1 MHDEG
6 ATNAFVTPDF
16 RSAFA
21 IGEVVAGNYEIV
33 GMAGTGGMG
42 VVYRARDL
50 KLQRIVA
57 LKFLPVEVNSS
68 DVDKQRFLK
77 EARIAS
83 SLDHVN
89 IGAIHGIEETPDRRA
104 FIVMAYYDGQTLADR
119 IHTGQPLE
127 LPQAIDIAAQMARGL
142 GDAHAHNIV
151 HRDVKPSNVV
161 LTSSGIAKIVDFGL
175 AHASGQ
181 TATLAEGGGGTLGY
195 MSPEQGL
202 NKSCDHRADI
212 WAWGIVFAEML
223 TRQNPFRRETVP
235 ATVLAILSEPPA
247 GLNELPEDLQQIVYR
262 ALAKDP
268 HSRYQSCAEILADLD
283 QVRATVGGGSRDLA
297 ELRKSRSSA
306 NIRRFRDEASKS
318 ALLLQG
324 PRPLAWRAW
333 LSCAGGSAAGDRGAP
348 AGPPNPG
355 APAGHVFCDAH

>member
-1 MHDEG
+1 M
-6 ATNAFVTPDF
+6 
-16 RSAFA
+16 
-21 IGEVVAGNYEIV
+21 
-33 GMAGTGGMG
+33 
-42 VVYRARDL
+42 
-50 KLQRIVA
+50 
-57 LKFLPVEVNSS
+57 SS
-68 DVDKQRFLK
+68 SPAV
-77 EARIAS
+77 
-83 SLDHVN
+83 
-89 IGAIHGIEETPDRRA
+89 
-104 FIVMAYYDGQTLADR
+104 
-119 IHTGQPLE
+119 
-127 LPQAIDIAAQMARGL
+127 
-142 GDAHAHNIV
+142 
-151 HRDVKPSNVV
+151 
-161 LTSSGIAKIVDFGL
+161 GIAKIVDFGL

-333 LSCAGGSAAGDRGAP
+333 LTVLAALLLVIAALLLVRPIRERLQGMFFATPTKHVAVLPFDNVGNNPEDQVLVEGLMDSLTGKLSNLDVGNESLWVVPASEIRRRNITDPAAAFRELGATLVVKGSVQRDGNDVQAEHESDRCQKYAADWLGP
-348 AGPPNPG
+348 AGRPPR
-355 APAGHVFCDAH
+355 